1 MMSLNA
7 SRGQPRGSE
16 AARRPRRAAGSL
28 PVPLLGG
35 MRTALEPGDQRPQSA
50 GAGRRGPRAPG
61 EMWSGCSPRATLV
74 SECEG
79 LGRES
84 GGGGTKCPRRKS
96 KKQSPTHREYIY
108 KKQVPSV

>member
-7 SRGQPRGSE
+7 SRGQPGGSE

-35 MRTALEPGDQRPQSA
+35 MGAALEPGDQRPQSA
-50 GAGRRGPRAPG
+50 GAGRRDPRAPG

-79 LGRES
+79 LGRGS
-84 GGGGTKCPRRKS
+84 GGGGNQMPQE
-96 KKQSPTHREYIY
+96 KKHDAKPNTQGIY
-108 KKQVPSV
+108 V

>member
-7 SRGQPRGSE
+7 SRGQPGGSE

-35 MRTALEPGDQRPQSA
+35 MGAALEPGDQRPQSA
-50 GAGRRGPRAPG
+50 GAGRRDPRAPG

-79 LGRES
+79 LGRGS
-84 GGGGTKCPRRKS
+84 GGGAAGGNQMPQE
-96 KKQSPTHREYIY
+96 KKHEAKPNTQGIYI
-108 KKQVPSV
+108 